1 MKECPAEK
9 QLLPA
14 AAPTWPGAR
23 FLSAPLE
30 DLVRENFF
38 SLTLPRS
45 TQAAELPYSI
55 HERTLAY
62 ITTPQESDHAL
73 TSPT

>member
-14 AAPTWPGAR
+14 AAPTGPGAR

-30 DLVRENFF
+30 DLVRENGA
-38 SLTLPRS
+38 TV
-45 TQAAELPYSI
+45 
-55 HERTLAY
+55 
-62 ITTPQESDHAL
+62 
-73 TSPT
+73 